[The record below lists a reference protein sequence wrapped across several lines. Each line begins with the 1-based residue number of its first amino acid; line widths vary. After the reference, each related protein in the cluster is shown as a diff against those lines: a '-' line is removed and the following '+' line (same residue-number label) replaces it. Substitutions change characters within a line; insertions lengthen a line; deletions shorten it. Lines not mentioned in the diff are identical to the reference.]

1 MALQVLPDD
10 ADRLARPA
18 TVIGFVLALFVPPLL
33 STSGIDTGPLVGNAI
48 KWAIVAILLVIVV
61 RFESDSL
68 TSIGFVRPRL
78 RDIGWALFLIVA
90 VVGVFA
96 LTDPLVTALG
106 LPTEQGI
113 AQPSLAV
120 GIGSAITA
128 GITEEIMFRGYP
140 IERLIDAGYGPVAA
154 GGLTWALF
162 TVAHVVR
169 DTRPETCFRSRS
181 RPSSSPWSTSAS
193 ARSFPSS
200 WDTSSSISSVY
211 SRTSSVESPG
221 PSVDTLQRR
230 AKTSR
235 TASRRPIPTRSPHP

>member
-68 TSIGFVRPRL
+68 TSIGFIRPRL

-90 VVGVFA
+90 VVSVFA

-162 TVAHVVR
+162 TVAHVGSGYPSGNLLQIAVAALIITVVYVR
-169 DTRPETCFRSRS
+169 VRSLVPVILGHVVIDLVGVLAYVFS
-181 RPSSSPWSTSAS
+181 
-193 ARSFPSS
+193 
-200 WDTSSSISSVY
+200 
-211 SRTSSVESPG
+211 
-221 PSVDTLQRR
+221 
-230 AKTSR
+230 
-235 TASRRPIPTRSPHP
+235 